1 MKRIFDFDKLKDR
14 TSVWSTMDATF
25 NNLKSVLLNLK
36 DQNKIL
42 RF

>member
-1 MKRIFDFDKLKDR
+1 MKKIFDFDKLKDR

-25 NNLKSVLLNLK
+25 NFKSVQLNLK